1 MYFRSSELVIV
12 RVIRIIRIIFLNLL
26 NHDTRIIII
35 VIIRTERIKTFITL
49 LFLDSRNNQQKIK
62 RALLITSHNG
72 LLYWLNTF
80 KTRRV
85 YESSKFINATNCLAV
100 TNFKET

>member
-26 NHDTRIIII
+26 NHDTRII